1 MPPEDRYQHLA
12 DPVSPPADSSLER
25 FVPVTK
31 SDSADLTWRPRALI
45 LSADGIVKVTDR
57 FGTAVSLTLT
67 KGINW
72 VRVDRV
78 WSTGTDAVT
87 IVAAD

>member
-1 MPPEDRYQHLA
+1 MDDRFAHLN
-12 DPVSPPADSSLER
+12 DPLSPSMDSPLER
-25 FVPVTK
+25 FVAVTK
-31 SDSADLTWRPRALI
+31 SDSADLPWRTRALI
-45 LSADGIVKVTDR
+45 LSADGVVKVTDR
-57 FGTAVSLTLT
+57 FGTAVPMTLT
-67 KGINW
+67 KGTNW

>member
-1 MPPEDRYQHLA
+1 MDDRFAHLN
-12 DPVSPPADSSLER
+12 DPVSPSMDSSLER
-25 FVPVTK
+25 FVAVTK
-31 SDSADLTWRPRALI
+31 SDSADLPWRPRALI
-45 LSADGIVKVTDR
+45 LSADGVVKVTDR
-57 FGTAVSLTLT
+57 FGNAVPLTLT

-87 IVAAD
+87 VVQAD

>member
-25 FVPVTK
+25 FAAVTK
-31 SDSADLTWRPRALI
+31 SDSADLAFRTRALI
-45 LSADGIVKVTDR
+45 LSADGVVKITDR
-57 FGTAVSLTLT
+57 FGTAIPLTLT

-87 IVAAD
+87 VVAAD

>member
-1 MPPEDRYQHLA
+1 MAIEDRYQHCA
-12 DPVSPPADSSLER
+12 DPVSPAPDSSLER
-25 FVPVTK
+25 FVAVTK
-31 SDSADLTWRPRALI
+31 SDSADLAFRTRALI
-45 LSADGIVKVTDR
+45 LSADGVVKITDR
-57 FGTAVSLTLT
+57 FGTAASLTLT

>member
-12 DPVSPPADSSLER
+12 DPVSPPPDSSLER
-25 FVPVTK
+25 FAAVTK
-31 SDSADLTWRPRALI
+31 SDSADLTFRTRALI
-45 LSADGIVKVTDR
+45 LSADGVVKITDR
-57 FGTAVSLTLT
+57 FGTAIPLTLT

-78 WSTGTDAVT
+78 WSTGTDAITV
-87 IVAAD
+87 VAAD